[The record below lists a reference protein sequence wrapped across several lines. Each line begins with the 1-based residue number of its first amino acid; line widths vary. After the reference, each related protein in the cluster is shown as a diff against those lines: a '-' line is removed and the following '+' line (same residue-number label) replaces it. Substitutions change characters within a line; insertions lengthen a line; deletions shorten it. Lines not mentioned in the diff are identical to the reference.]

1 MQVHAQPVWRAHVC
15 RVAPAHPVWR
25 TLIPGAAATHSV
37 WCAGRLAPFRR
48 RSMDNVS
55 LLTLPTLRNCSNS
68 YRILCSIQYFAVVFH
83 IQMYSKLEPLGLELI
98 YSSSEYSAIYSYITN
113 QLTLFRKLRYW
124 ADYIVKRLV

>member
-68 YRILCSIQYFAVVFH
+68 YRILCSIQYFAVLFH
-83 IQMYSKLEPLGLELI
+83 TQMYSKLEPFRLELI
-98 YSSSEYSAIYSYITN
+98 YSGSEYSSYLFLYYN
-113 QLTLFRKLRYW
+113 QLTLFRKLSYW
-124 ADYIVKRLV
+124 AVYVVKRLV